1 MKIMIRTLLMAAVMS
16 VISTGIAAA
25 QCTPAA
31 GCKPKTAG
39 CSPKATAGCK
49 PATSGCSPQA
59 KSGCNPAAMKPA
71 GQAKQKTLVGI
82 VSDTACG
89 AKHTMM
95 PGKSNAECTRAC
107 VSKGS
112 KYALVVGKK
121 VYTLEGK
128 SAELDK
134 LAGDKAKVSGMVSG
148 DVVQVSSV
156 EPAKKPKKT

>member
-1 MKIMIRTLLMAAVMS
+1 MKIRSLMMAVFLTVVS
-16 VISTGIAAA
+16 AGLASA

-31 GCKPKTAG
+31 GCKPKAAG
-39 CSPKATAGCK
+39 CSPKTASCK
-49 PATSGCSPQA
+49 PQASGCAP
-59 KSGCNPAAMKPA
+59 KTGCTPAM
-71 GQAKQKTLVGI
+71 AKQSGPAKEKTLVGI

-107 VSKGS
+107 ASKGS

-121 VYTLEGK
+121 VYTLEGQ
-128 SAELDK
+128 ADELNK
-134 LAGDKAKVSGMVSG
+134 IAGEKAKVTGMVSG

-156 EPAKKPKKT
+156 APAKKG